1 MSDSSAAGHGQS
13 SSPTGSDETPGSLT
27 TADGTPLKVSLRR
40 AESRARRKA
49 FFLVLPLLAFLLI
62 TFAIPIGQMIS
73 RSVRNPE
80 VADYLP
86 KTAAAIQAWDG
97 QEVPPEA
104 VFAAMADDMKVGLEN
119 RTLGRAAAR
128 INREIPG
135 ARSTVLGTARDLD
148 EMSPPYK
155 EAFIAEDED
164 WENLEFWSL
173 IKRETRTITPVY
185 YLLAFDY
192 EYSPQGEIVERPESY
207 QVYRMLFLR
216 TAWMSLLITSLCIL
230 LGYPIAHL
238 LATLPLKSSN
248 LLMILVLL
256 PFWTS
261 LLVRT
266 SAWIVLLQQQGV
278 LNDTLVWLGVI
289 DDNNRI
295 RMIYNQI
302 GTIIAMTHILL
313 PFMILPLYSVM
324 KTIPPSYMRAARS
337 LGATQLRAFVTVYMP
352 LTIPGLAAGVLLVF
366 ILAIGY
372 YITPALVGGD
382 TGIFI
387 SNLIAQN
394 MTGSTAQLRL
404 AAALA
409 TILLLAVLVL
419 YWAFNKLVG
428 VDRLKFG

>member
-1 MSDSSAAGHGQS
+1 VSDSSAAGHGQS

-97 QEVPPEA
+97 QEVPPET

>member
-1 MSDSSAAGHGQS
+1 VSDSSAAGHGQS

>member
-1 MSDSSAAGHGQS
+1 MADTTADGFA
-13 SSPTGSDETPGSLT
+13 PGRSEPEEQQQELT

-40 AESRARRKA
+40 SQARQRRRAFYLVA
-49 FFLVLPLLAFLLI
+49 PLLLFLVI
-62 TFAIPIGQMIS
+62 TFGWPIAQMMF
-73 RSVRNPE
+73 RSIHNPE
-80 VADYLP
+80 VANYLP
-86 KTAAAIQAWDG
+86 ETSSVIGAWNGED
-97 QEVPPEA
+97 VPDEE
-104 VFAAMADDMKVGLEN
+104 VFAAMAQDMKAGMED
-119 RTLGRAAAR
+119 RTIGRAAAR

-135 ARSTVLGTARDLD
+135 ARSLVMGTARDLD
-148 EMSPPYK
+148 EMSPPYRD
-155 EAFIAEDED
+155 AFLAKDED
-164 WENLEFWSL
+164 WGDLEFWRL
-173 IKRETRTITPVY
+173 IKRETRILTPAY
-185 YLLAFDY
+185 YLLAIDF
-192 EYSPQGEIVERPESY
+192 EYNSQGEIVQRPEVY
-207 QVYRMLFLR
+207 QVYRLLFWR
-216 TAWMSLLITSLCIL
+216 TAWMSLVITGLCIL

-238 LATLPLKSSN
+238 LATLPLRKSN

-266 SAWIVLLQQQGV
+266 SAWIVLLQQEGV
-278 LNDTLVWLGVI
+278 INDLLVWANIV
-289 DDNNRI
+289 DDQGRI

-337 LGATQLRAFVTVYMP
+337 LGATQFTAFSKVYMP

-372 YITPALVGGD
+372 YITPALVGGES
-382 TGIFI
+382 GIFI

-394 MTGSTAQLRL
+394 MQGSSAQLKL
-404 AAALA
+404 ASALA
-409 TILLLAVLVL
+409 TILLVAVLIF
-419 YWAFNKLVG
+419 YWIFNKLIG